1 MPKKWIQVIH
11 EAVKKIENNEVELG
25 IQVLQKVQEHG
36 KELPEVMLYLADIWY
51 QLGHFNQAA
60 EILRDI
66 HTSTLNLP
74 AELRQDA
81 GLLLA
86 EIYLEEGDFEQAQTL
101 LYQMKEEGSQ
111 DVQLYLLL
119 ADLYAVQDL
128 EEVAVKYLQT
138 AFDMAPEN
146 DDIRAALGE
155 MYSRL
160 GEMDRTVE
168 LLNDSEE
175 HALSTL
181 LLRGRMMAQ
190 QGEFEQAYEAYK
202 HAFSI
207 EQSPEVMFG
216 CGLMAFYVGDLS
228 EAKRFIEMLLT
239 VDEEYVTA
247 YPVLSD
253 IYLSSGET
261 EPAIEALKKYV
272 ELSGFDLDQ
281 IRRLVALLTQSGR
294 YEEAK
299 EYQTLLQQWDTEE
312 EEEDSNQ

>member
-11 EAVKKIENNEVELG
+11 EAVKKIENNELELG

-36 KELPEVMLYLADIWY
+36 KELPEVMMYLADIWY
-51 QLGHFNQAA
+51 QLGHLNQATNILKDLHTSSA
-60 EILRDI
+60 EIPD
-66 HTSTLNLP
+66 
-74 AELRQDA
+74 ELRQDA

-86 EIYLEEGDFEQAQTL
+86 EIYLEEGDFEQAQSL
-101 LYQMKEEGSQ
+101 LYQLKEEGYQ
-111 DVQLYLLL
+111 EIQLYLLL
-119 ADLYAVQDL
+119 ADLYAMQDL

-138 AFDMAPEN
+138 ALDMDPEN

-155 MYSRL
+155 MYTRL
-160 GEMDRTVE
+160 GDMDKTVE
-168 LLNDSEE
+168 LLGDSED

-181 LLRGRMMAQ
+181 LLRGRLMAQ
-190 QGEFEQAYEAYK
+190 QGEFEEAYDAYK
-202 HAFSI
+202 HAFAI
-207 EQSPEVMFG
+207 DQSPEIIFG
-216 CGLMAFYVGDLS
+216 CGLMAFHVGDLN

-253 IYLSSGET
+253 IYLSNGET

-299 EYQTLLQQWDTEE
+299 EYQTLLDQWDTEE
-312 EEEDSNQ
+312 D